1 MERAFNILL
10 LCVLLI
16 IIAAI
21 YFLPAIIGRKKRNA
35 GTIFLCN
42 LFFGATV
49 VGWVVCLIWA
59 SSDDGYREG
68 DYSEDDD

>member
-1 MERAFNILL
+1 MNIIG
-10 LCVLLI
+10 LCFIVFMG
-16 IIAAI
+16 AVI
-21 YFLPAIIGRKKRNA
+21 YFLPAIVGRKKRNA

-59 SSDDGYREG
+59 YSAEYYYEE
-68 DYSEDDD
+68 DYSEEDD